1 MTLLKG
7 KTLHEGGETM
17 DHFEMTE
24 KLREKAD
31 VTYEEAKAALE
42 NSDWDLLE
50 AIVYLENK
58 GKIHHAASKE
68 QKETDPVNEKN
79 TDTLGSMF
87 QNIGAF
93 IGKMV
98 EKGNRNV
105 MEVHRRNKI
114 VLTLPLTVLVLM
126 VIFFWVTIPAFIVS
140 LFFGF
145 RYRFSGADISPK
157 VNNAM
162 DSVAD
167 KAEDLKDNLRRKDG
181 EQ

>member
-126 VIFFWVTIPAFIVS
+126 VIFFWVCIPAFIVS

>member
-68 QKETDPVNEKN
+68 QKETEPVNEKN